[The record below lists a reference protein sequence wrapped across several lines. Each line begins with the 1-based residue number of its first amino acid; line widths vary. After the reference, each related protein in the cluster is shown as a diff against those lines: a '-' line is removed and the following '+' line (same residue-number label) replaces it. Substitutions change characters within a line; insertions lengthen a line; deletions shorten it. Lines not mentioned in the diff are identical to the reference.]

1 MIGLNTGIEIENPKI
16 LLGPL
21 QKVFAEPYNIHMTHI
36 IAQKM

>member
-21 QKVFAEPYNIHMTHI
+21 QKAFAEPYNSHVAHI